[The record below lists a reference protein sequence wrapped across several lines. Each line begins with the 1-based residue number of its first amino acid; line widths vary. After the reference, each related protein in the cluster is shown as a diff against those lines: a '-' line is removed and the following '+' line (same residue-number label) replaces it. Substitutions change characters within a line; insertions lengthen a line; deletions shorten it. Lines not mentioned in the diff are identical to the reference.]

1 MKCIVWLGNPGSQYK
16 NTRHNVGFFLLD
28 QFVQKQNFPD
38 WKDSRF
44 QAVISEGSIDGE
56 KVILIK
62 PMTYM
67 NLSGQAIQSLLSY
80 YKLNPQS
87 DLLIIS
93 DDIDMTFAKLRMRSE
108 WSHGGQNGLKD
119 TINRL
124 GTDAFSRIKVGIGR
138 HEHMSVSD
146 WVLSSFAP
154 EELAILSD
162 EVYPKVEQYILDW
175 IHHT

>member
-1 MKCIVWLGNPGSQYK
+1 
-16 NTRHNVGFFLLD
+16 LD

-108 WSHGGQNGLKD
+108 
-119 TINRL
+119 
-124 GTDAFSRIKVGIGR
+124 
-138 HEHMSVSD
+138 
-146 WVLSSFAP
+146 
-154 EELAILSD
+154 
-162 EVYPKVEQYILDW
+162 
-175 IHHT
+175 